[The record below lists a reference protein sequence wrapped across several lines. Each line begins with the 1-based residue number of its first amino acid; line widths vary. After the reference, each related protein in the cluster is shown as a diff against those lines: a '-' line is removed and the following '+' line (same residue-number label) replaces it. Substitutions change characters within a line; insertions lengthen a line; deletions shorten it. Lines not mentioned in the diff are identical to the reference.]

1 MFLWEGRTVWHNGN
15 KVIVL
20 DVIKATKQAIVQDKS
35 NPKKRYLVNCCELDS
50 PFVAWLEERFYW

>member
-20 DVIKATKQAIVQDKS
+20 DVIKATKQAIVQLAN
-35 NPKKRYLVNCCELDS
+35 NPKKSYLVNINELCGGFIYDL
-50 PFVAWLEERFYW
+50 LERLC

>member
-1 MFLWEGRTVWHNGN
+1 MSLWEGRTVWHNGN

-35 NPKKRYLVNCCELDS
+35 NPKKSYLVSIDELGS
-50 PFVAWLEERFYW
+50 CFICWLTGGLC

>member
-1 MFLWEGRTVWHNGN
+1 MFLWDGRTVWHNGN

-35 NPKKRYLVNCCELDS
+35 NPKKSYLVNIDELDGG
-50 PFVAWLEERFYW
+50 FIYWLLRGLY

>member
-20 DVIKATKQAIVQDKS
+20 DVIKVTKQAIVQDKS
-35 NPKKRYLVNCCELDS
+35 NPKKSYLVNIDELDGG
-50 PFVAWLEERFYW
+50 FICRLLRGLY

>member
-1 MFLWEGRTVWHNGN
+1 MFLWEGRTVRHNGN

-35 NPKKRYLVNCCELDS
+35 NPKKSYLVNIDGLDGG
-50 PFVAWLEERFYW
+50 FICWLLRGLY

>member
-20 DVIKATKQAIVQDKS
+20 DVIKATKQAIVQDAS
-35 NPKKRYLVNCCELDS
+35 NPKKSYLVNIDELDYG
-50 PFVAWLEERFYW
+50 FILWLLRGLC